1 MFELE
6 YSNIAKKFLK
16 NSEKELS
23 SRILSKLEILKLNPV
38 PSDAKFIGREENEK
52 VFRIR
57 IGKCRVLYK
66 IKETEKVILVSK
78 IDKRERVYD

>member
-6 YSNIAKKFLK
+6 YSNVSKKFLK
-16 NSEKELS
+16 NSERELS
-23 SRILSKLEILKLNPV
+23 LRIINKLENLKENPV
-38 PSDAKFIGREENEK
+38 PSDAKFIERDKNEK

-66 IKETEKVILVSK
+66 IKETEKIILVSK